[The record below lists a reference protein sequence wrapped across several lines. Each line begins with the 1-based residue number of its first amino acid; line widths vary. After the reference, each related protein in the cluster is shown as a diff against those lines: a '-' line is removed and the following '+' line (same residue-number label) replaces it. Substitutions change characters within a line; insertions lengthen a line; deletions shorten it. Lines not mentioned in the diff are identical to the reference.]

1 MLTLLQG
8 SLPLAKL
15 CAMITMQKRGEPS
28 VQTFCVSLTQVPS
41 EREDQE
47 KSKSLESG
55 LIDVTV
61 HYKTQTIQ
69 VDLSR
74 ITRIPV
80 FRVSDPVQHKPVCTE
95 DG

>member
-1 MLTLLQG
+1 MDCIYHLQG

-28 VQTFCVSLTQVPS
+28 IQTFCVSLTQVPS
-41 EREDQE
+41 ESEE
-47 KSKSLESG
+47 KDKTKSIESG

-69 VDLSR
+69 V
-74 ITRIPV
+74 
-80 FRVSDPVQHKPVCTE
+80 
-95 DG
+95 

>member
-1 MLTLLQG
+1 MSAQRLTIGFCLQG

-28 VQTFCVSLTQVPS
+28 VQSFNVSLTQVPS
-41 EREDQE
+41 DSIDNERE
-47 KSKSLESG
+47 KTKSLESG

-69 VDLSR
+69 VRYLC
-74 ITRIPV
+74 V
-80 FRVSDPVQHKPVCTE
+80 
-95 DG
+95 